1 VLAVVNGLRLQQI
14 SREALE
20 RATHIDVDQ
29 WFYQMDWVE
38 QPLTSTQPK
47 KNDVGNWLIFANE
60 SAVSTHLVE
69 QLKSKGENCYL
80 VLEGNQFE
88 HNDSMQWRINPTA
101 PDQFHQL
108 LNEVTAE
115 AKETL
120 YGVIDLW
127 GIQRPLSD
135 QSDLESIHSSL
146 ERANGSLLYLV
157 QALASSKNRMPRLW
171 LVTQGAQAIKNESSV
186 NPLATT
192 LWGFGNVIALE
203 HPALNCARID
213 LDLSDTDPGN
223 LFDEIWD
230 STDEDQV
237 AFRNNKRYVARLV
250 HGAGLSKP
258 TESSNIE
265 SVNVRADATYL
276 ISGGLGGLGFVSAHW
291 LVDKGAR
298 HLVLLGRS
306 DPSTDVQRVINE
318 MKSQGVDIYVAPV
331 DVSQKEQLEKL
342 FHHIEGNMP
351 PLCGVIHAAG
361 VVDDGI
367 LNEQTWSRFRTVM
380 APKIDGTWNLH
391 TLTSG
396 LNLDFFILFSAGA
409 ALLGSAGQGNYA
421 SANAFLDGFA
431 QYRHQCGLPVL
442 SINWGAW
449 ADVGMASRLGSQ
461 NRRRWTSR
469 GMNLIQPAR
478 GIQAMQ
484 RLMER
489 HVTQVAVLP
498 IDWNQFGG
506 QQNGKSIQPLLR
518 QMIQGKAAQPQTST
532 LTLAEIEN
540 ISASEQEHALQE
552 YIKGQVTQVL
562 GLDPSQS
569 LNMYLPLINL
579 GMDSLM
585 AVELKNKIENDFGIN
600 VPIAYFLEE
609 ASVNGLAAKLHDTL
623 SHNALEKQKDN
634 NNNETIDGAKA
645 QLLLENI
652 DQMSEDEMDALLNKL
667 LTDKEES

>member
-1 VLAVVNGLRLQQI
+1 
-14 SREALE
+14 
-20 RATHIDVDQ
+20 
-29 WFYQMDWVE
+29 
-38 QPLTSTQPK
+38 
-47 KNDVGNWLIFANE
+47 
-60 SAVSTHLVE
+60 
-69 QLKSKGENCYL
+69 
-80 VLEGNQFE
+80 
-88 HNDSMQWRINPTA
+88 
-101 PDQFHQL
+101 
-108 LNEVTAE
+108 
-115 AKETL
+115 
-120 YGVIDLW
+120 
-127 GIQRPLSD
+127 
-135 QSDLESIHSSL
+135 
-146 ERANGSLLYLV
+146 
-157 QALASSKNRMPRLW
+157 
-171 LVTQGAQAIKNESSV
+171 
-186 NPLATT
+186 
-192 LWGFGNVIALE
+192 
-203 HPALNCARID
+203 
-213 LDLSDTDPGN
+213 
-223 LFDEIWD
+223 
-230 STDEDQV
+230 
-237 AFRNNKRYVARLV
+237 
-250 HGAGLSKP
+250 
-258 TESSNIE
+258 
-265 SVNVRADATYL
+265 
-276 ISGGLGGLGFVSAHW
+276 LGFVSAHW